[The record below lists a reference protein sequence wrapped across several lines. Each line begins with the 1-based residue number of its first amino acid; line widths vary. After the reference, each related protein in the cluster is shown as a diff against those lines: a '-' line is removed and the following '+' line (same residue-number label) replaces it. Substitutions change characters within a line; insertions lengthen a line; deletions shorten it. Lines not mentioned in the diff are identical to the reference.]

1 MLTDQEKTNNALKEA
16 LFMEEAMAKKYAHY
30 SHSIPEPEFQQMLMG
45 MEQASRGHHKMVS
58 DQMSMH
64 GIV

>member
-1 MLTDQEKTNNALKEA
+1 MLTDPEKTNNALKDA
-16 LFMEEAMAKKYAHY
+16 LFIEEGMAKKYAHF
-30 SHSIPEPEFQQMLMG
+30 SQSITEPKLQQMLKG